1 MNPLAKT
8 LFCQGLE
15 ELDTQE
21 EFEQVR
27 PIFEFQRKRIAEDPE
42 KRVTALEIFPFR
54 RVPAPVKFV
63 ILAATEPTQLEAL
76 HRLWEEA
83 YSERMEAMKI
93 DAPNTG
99 NHHAAETRSN
109 VDPQEMSLIDR
120 LSREAERLKT
130 LKECAAAG
138 RLVEMHCEALSRN
151 DPNVGTELEIEVL
164 ELATGLPRELIRLF
178 TGLRTPR
185 EIQGFVNVVSRR
197 DGAIREEMRKDVWVS
212 IHPDNFNYQLPRYT
226 GT

>member
-1 MNPLAKT
+1 MKPLVKS

-15 ELDTQE
+15 ELVTEADFE
-21 EFEQVR
+21 EVR
-27 PIFEFQRKRIAEDPE
+27 PIFEFQRKRIAEHPE

-63 ILAATEPTQLEAL
+63 ILAAREPTQLEAL
-76 HRLWEEA
+76 QRLWEDA
-83 YSERMEAMKI
+83 YSERMEATKS
-93 DAPNTG
+93 APPEAGDRPAT
-99 NHHAAETRSN
+99 HTRN
-109 VDPQEMSLIDR
+109 KADPQETSLTDR

-130 LKECAAAG
+130 LKQCAAAG

-151 DPNVGTELEIEVL
+151 DPNVGTEVEIEVL
-164 ELATGLPRELIRLF
+164 ELATGLTSELIRLF
-178 TGLRTPR
+178 TRLRTPR
-185 EIQGFVNVVSRR
+185 EIQGFVNAVSRR

-212 IHPDNFNYQLPRYT
+212 IHPDNLNYQLPGYT